1 MLFSDEPME
10 KIKRRIFWTIQLSTR
25 TTKPC
30 SFIDL
35 GSSHCVSL
43 LTYETGGKYNDGA
56 LPRVKITRLTTIGVS
71 KYINNLDVSNA
82 PSEVDLSRADFL
94 EYYNGF
100 SESFLYASIPTFG
113 CGLKPTKTSTR
124 ITALRLFKGP
134 FIPHSS
140 SRNWSDGVQTG
151 KDNYWLMQQE
161 A

>member
-1 MLFSDEPME
+1 ME

-100 SESFLYASIPTFG
+100 SESFLYASVSEPCRVSMKIYTPCSDPHFWMWFEAY
-113 CGLKPTKTSTR
+113 KNFDKDHRVKVIQRP
-124 ITALRLFKGP
+124 I
-134 FIPHSS
+134 HSS
-140 SRNWSDGVQTG
+140 FI
-151 KDNYWLMQQE
+151 L
-161 A
+161 